1 MNEKTR
7 AVLETF
13 EKINAIPRQSKK
25 EERIRD
31 WIAGWA
37 TDAGFEYRTD
47 GVGNLIIDVPATAG
61 MESAPTIVL
70 QGHMDMVCEK
80 RPEVEHDFSKDP
92 IRHVY
97 DGDWLRADGTT
108 LGADN
113 GIALALAMRIAED
126 PDVAHP
132 PLELLFTVDEETGLT
147 GALELEENSLKGRT
161 LLNLDSEEDDT
172 LTVGCAGGR
181 NTSIRLS
188 LDREPVPEGWTVLE
202 VEVGGLSGGH
212 SGVDIRRNLGN
223 ANVILARTLR
233 EVAKITDVRLHT
245 VRGGT
250 AHNAIPR
257 DALATI
263 AVAEDAASAV
273 SDRLGTFERTVQA
286 EQRLEDP
293 HLYIKA
299 GSEEPDAT
307 SEAGVLTAGDSAR
320 VIALLI
326 ALPHGVFRMSDD
338 IEGLVETSAN
348 LATVEL
354 GAEELSLL
362 ISQRSSVPSQLDA
375 ESEKIEAA
383 ARLAGA
389 RTAHDSEYP
398 SWTPNLDSELL
409 ARTRRVFTEVT
420 GTEPK
425 VEAIHAGLEAGVI
438 GAKHEGMDMVS
449 MGPTVEGAHSP
460 DERLYIP
467 SIDRIWRILTA
478 LLESFA

>member
-7 AVLETF
+7 AVLDIF
-13 EKINAIPRQSKK
+13 EKINAVPRQSKK

-31 WIAGWA
+31 WLSRWA
-37 TDAGFEYRTD
+37 ADAGFEYRTD
-47 GVGNLIIDVPATAG
+47 RVGNLIIEVPATAG
-61 MESAPTIVL
+61 MESAPTVVL

-92 IRHVY
+92 IRLVY

-147 GALELEENSLKGRT
+147 GALELEENSLKGRI

-181 NTSIRLS
+181 NTGVRLP
-188 LDREPVPEGWTVLE
+188 LKRESGAEGSTVLE
-202 VEVGGLSGGH
+202 IEVGGLSGGH
-212 SGVDIRRNLGN
+212 SGMDIRRNLAN
-223 ANVILARTLR
+223 ANVILARALR
-233 EVAKITDVRLHT
+233 EIEKITDVRLHALA
-245 VRGGT
+245 GGT

-257 DALATI
+257 DAAATVVVPDGKAA
-263 AVAEDAASAV
+263 AVGDC
-273 SDRLGTFERTVQA
+273 LGAFERTVQA

-299 GSEEPDAT
+299 GTEEPDAV
-307 SEAGVLTAGDSAR
+307 SEGGALSAADSSR
-320 VIALLI
+320 VIALL
-326 ALPHGVFRMSDD
+326 LTMPHGVFRMSDD

-362 ISQRSSVPSQLDA
+362 VSQRSSVPSQLEA

-389 RTAHDSEYP
+389 TTSRESEYP
-398 SWTPNLDSELL
+398 AWTPNLDSELL
-409 ARTRRVFTEVT
+409 ARTRRVFAEVT
-420 GTEPK
+420 GTEPR

-449 MGPTVEGAHSP
+449 MGPTLEGAHSP

-478 LLESFA
+478 LLQSFA